1 MKKWEWKNEMKKN
14 KNERIIGDEKGMMK
28 TGWKMR
34 QKVIKIMRR
43 RQLGGENE
51 GTNRPNEK
59 QNP

>member
-1 MKKWEWKNEMKKN
+1 MKKN

-34 QKVIKIMRR
+34 RKVIKIMRR

>member
-1 MKKWEWKNEMKKN
+1 MKKN

-51 GTNRPNEK
+51 GINQPNEK
-59 QNP
+59 KTHKIRKKLS

>member
-1 MKKWEWKNEMKKN
+1 MK
-14 KNERIIGDEKGMMK
+14 RIIGDEKGMMK

-34 QKVIKIMRR
+34 WKVIKIMKR
-43 RQLGGENE
+43 RQLGGGNE